1 MPSVSYELACVNH
14 EKTIWNLKISIITC
28 YATNSSNNEYGLY
41 TCKPEKNN
49 AMAPAIKLE
58 SPKLA
63 VADPR
68 YKLSNGG
75 YSRL

>member
-1 MPSVSYELACVNH
+1 MPSVSYELACINH
-14 EKTIWNLKISIITC
+14 EKTIWNLNMSIITC
-28 YATNSSNNEYGLY
+28 YGSKSSNNDFGLY

-49 AMAPAIKLE
+49 AMAPPIKLE

-63 VADPR
+63 VADR
-68 YKLSNGG
+68 RSKLSNGG

>member
-1 MPSVSYELACVNH
+1 MR
-14 EKTIWNLKISIITC
+14 KQFGKLKMSIITC
-28 YATNSSNNEYGLY
+28 YATTSSNNEYGLH

-49 AMAPAIKLE
+49 AMAPPIKLE

-68 YKLSNGG
+68 YKLSNAVGIADCNLSG
-75 YSRL
+75 LI